1 MINIQAVK
9 KMSNKFNSFLQ
20 HRQSLLF
27 QYKMGDLTKNEF
39 IEANFEAIER
49 LGIEPFK
56 KVDNV
61 KKAIYNYHYYNVLA
75 KFYYR
80 MAKDFPAGSKQKAS
94 LLAQSNSYY
103 CEKDKVT
110 MTLLKLLDFR
120 NVEAYFVKVKSKKLQ
135 NKLFEIVIKDP
146 DVLFEINALSTPNG
160 GMEADYIVLHS
171 TSPFILK
178 RLKEEGVFLNEK
190 KKSVA
195 DSYINQK
202 Y

>member
-1 MINIQAVK
+1 MIQNR
-9 KMSNKFNSFLQ
+9 FNEFLQ

-39 IEANFEAIER
+39 IEANFDTIER
-49 LGIEPFK
+49 LGIKPFS

-61 KKAIYNYHYYNVLA
+61 KKAIYNYHYFNVLA
-75 KFYYR
+75 KYYYR
-80 MAKDFPAGSKQKAS
+80 LAKDYSAGSRQKAS

-103 CEKDKVT
+103 YEKDKVT
-110 MTLLKLLDFR
+110 MTLLKLLDFK

-135 NKLFEIVIKDP
+135 NKLFEIVIRDP
-146 DVLFEINALSTPNG
+146 DVLYEINTLSSPNG
-160 GMEADYIVLHS
+160 GMEVDDLVLHS
-171 TSPFILK
+171 KNPSILR
-178 RLKEEGVFLNEK
+178 RLKEEGVFLDEK
-190 KKSVA
+190 KRSVT